1 MTSVSTNNVIRL
13 FPTRNG
19 LLVPA
24 SVTPVHSVI
33 SRAFVLASNPE
44 SFSETPLCLVCTDC
58 LDTNII
64 FNRPNQNYQHSH
76 HHRDSR
82 IIIPKFSSSGR
93 IPRPPRS
100 QSQGR
105 PSSACAPPSPP
116 PSPRLIVHRLT
127 ARNSIP
133 PPRMQPT
140 LSVLKCNCIARD
152 PLPSLLYCNAMQ
164 YDDSSQKSLRMHT
177 FGPSLQKMH

>member
-1 MTSVSTNNVIRL
+1 MGYWSQPRWLRCIQSSVEPLS
-13 FPTRNG
+13 
-19 LLVPA
+19 
-24 SVTPVHSVI
+24 S
-33 SRAFVLASNPE
+33 LAAPE

-93 IPRPPRS
+93 IPPPPRS